1 LFPLPNGQYVLR
13 DTAKSS
19 SGKDK
24 STYVHVPKRDDQQLS
39 NAVTLGSGSGTAV
52 LEDESGMMRNLILSF
67 SRMLKLNTMF
77 LPVLWS

>member
-1 LFPLPNGQYVLR
+1 M
-13 DTAKSS
+13 
-19 SGKDK
+19 
-24 STYVHVPKRDDQQLS
+24 HVPKRDDQQLS

-67 SRMLKLNTMF
+67 SRMLKLNTKL